1 MEVVDDEVDDV
12 EAEET
17 VFIGAEDA
25 MLDSMSGDI
34 TDSGNKQDKWVN
46 ALYTGVQ
53 ICEISRMI
61 G

>member
-46 ALYTGVQ
+46 ALNTGVK
-53 ICEISRMI
+53 
-61 G
+61 